1 MYTFNFTER
10 ELNEEIESR
19 IQTTTLQQRK
29 IADLE
34 FQLSSRGTQPDA
46 EPGRTQKKMGPEKR
60 PKTKSPTR
68 ALIDQ
73 KGVPVPKRTSP
84 EHHITVR
91 FSLLLCDLDCTHVEL
106 LEMHKSSNFQTLY

>member
-1 MYTFNFTER
+1 MYTFTFTER
-10 ELNEEIESR
+10 GLNKDIESK

-34 FQLSSRGTQPDA
+34 CQLTSRVTHPDA
-46 EPGRTQKKMGPEKR
+46 EPGRTQKMDPEKR
-60 PKTKSPTR
+60 QKIKSSTR

-73 KGVPVPKRTSP
+73 KGVTFPRRISP

-91 FSLLLCDLDCTHVEL
+91 FSLLLCDLDYIHVKL
-106 LEMHKSSNFQTLY
+106 LEMQKSSNFQTIS